1 MVITVVLVDDNEAF
15 REGFAMLLRS
25 IDGIDLVAEAESG
38 EAALRSVADVQP
50 DVVVMDLN
58 LPGLSGIETTARIV
72 EVSPHIRV
80 LALTML
86 DEDAS
91 VLAAMRAGASGY
103 LVKGA
108 GQAEIVR
115 AIHAVAAGEAI
126 FGPAVAKRILEQIA
140 GSVPE
145 RPFPELTEREHQVLD
160 LVARG
165 DDNAAIARTLAIAP
179 KTVRNHLSM
188 IFLKLQV
195 SDRSRAIVRAREAGL
210 GGSGSRAGAARS
222 FE

>member
-1 MVITVVLVDDNEAF
+1 MTDMTINVVLVDDNEAF
-15 REGFAMLLRS
+15 REGFGMLLHS
-25 IDGIDLVAEAESG
+25 IDGIDLVAEAASAE
-38 EAALRSVADVQP
+38 EALRTVAGAQP

-58 LPGLSGIETTARIV
+58 LPGMNGIEATARIV
-72 EVSPHIRV
+72 AASPHIRV

-86 DEDAS
+86 DQDAS

-103 LVKGA
+103 VIKGA

-126 FGPAVAKRILEQIA
+126 FGPGVARQIL
-140 GSVPE
+140 GRLTRPVHE
-145 RPFPELTEREHQVLD
+145 RPFPELTDREHEVLE

-165 DDNAAIARTLAIAP
+165 DDNASIARALAISP

-188 IFLKLQV
+188 IFVKLQI
-195 SDRSRAIVRAREAGL
+195 SDRARAIVRAREAGL
-210 GGSGSRAGAARS
+210 GGP
-222 FE
+222 

>member
-1 MVITVVLVDDNEAF
+1 MIAVTVNVLLVDDNEAF
-15 REGFAMLLRS
+15 REGFGMLLRS
-25 IDGIDLVAEAESG
+25 IDGIDLVAEAASG
-38 EAALRSVADVQP
+38 EEALRTVAEVQP

-58 LPGLSGIETTARIV
+58 LPGINGIDATAQIIAA
-72 EVSPHIRV
+72 SPHIRV

-86 DEDAS
+86 DQDAS

-126 FGPAVAKRILEQIA
+126 FGPGVARRILELMTRPSQT
-140 GSVPE
+140 
-145 RPFPELTEREHQVLD
+145 RPFPELTDREHEVLD

-165 DDNAAIARTLAIAP
+165 DDNASIARTLAISP

-188 IFLKLQV
+188 IFVKLQV
-195 SDRSRAIVRAREAGL
+195 RDRARAIVRAREAGL
-210 GGSGSRAGAARS
+210 GGA
-222 FE
+222 